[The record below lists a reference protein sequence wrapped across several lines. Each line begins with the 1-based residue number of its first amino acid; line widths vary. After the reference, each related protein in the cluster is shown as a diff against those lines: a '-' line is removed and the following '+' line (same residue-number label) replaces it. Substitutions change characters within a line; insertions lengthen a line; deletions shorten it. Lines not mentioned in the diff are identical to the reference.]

1 LAYLDHAQA
10 EVILG
15 TGTVYDAPTTVLL
28 VDAGANFVVTA
39 IVSREVARFCDRG
52 VLLSSQ
58 GPVAPR

>member
-1 LAYLDHAQA
+1 M
-10 EVILG
+10 ILG